1 METRPCVRVSDLSV
15 ELSGKPV
22 YKPLNFEIQC
32 GRLAVITGAQTPA
45 WGTLLHMMA
54 AMQPLNEGSIEL
66 WGFPI
71 SSISRRDISSNI
83 CYLQYKYRPVFNYPV
98 QEFVMK
104 GCEARLKPLQ
114 AADSGDQERVR
125 QILQKMQI
133 DKLANR
139 NSDYLTNAEHQKVH
153 LARAF
158 AHNAPLTILD
168 EPVVD
173 LDETDQYGVM
183 SMFFENT
190 KKTRHTVIATMQDP
204 HLGLLLAD
212 QLIILDHNGLV
223 ADLDRQQ
230 PDFKSKAE
238 LALSRAL
245 PFNTDYKR
253 HLGFDLPDMGSP
265 LESDTGIEKHPKGN
279 IF

>member
-1 METRPCVRVSDLSV
+1 METRPCVRVRDLLI

-22 YKPLNFEIQC
+22 YKSLNFDIQC
-32 GRLAVITGAQTPA
+32 GRLAVITGAQSPA
-45 WGTLLHMMA
+45 WGALLHMMA
-54 AMQPLNEGSIEL
+54 GMQPLHEGSVEL

-83 CYLQYKYRPVFNYPV
+83 CYLQYKYRPAFNYPV

-114 AADSGDQERVR
+114 AADYGDQERVR
-125 QILQKMQI
+125 QILHKMQI
-133 DKLANR
+133 DKLASR
-139 NSDYLTNAEHQKVH
+139 NSEYLTNAEHQKVH

-168 EPVVD
+168 EPVAD
-173 LDETDQYGVM
+173 LDETDQYGIM

-190 KKTRHTVIATMQDP
+190 RKTQHTVIATMQNP

-212 QLIILDHNGLV
+212 QLIILDQNGLV
-223 ADLDRQQ
+223 ADLDRQR
-230 PDFKSKAE
+230 PDFETKAE

-245 PFNTDYKR
+245 PFNTEYKR
-253 HLGFDLPDMGSP
+253 HLGFDLPDMGGP
-265 LESDTGIEKHPKGN
+265 LESDADSDKHTKGN